1 MPKSWRIT
9 GPYLSDEERKQA
21 LAPGGLSGQQVDT
34 SKLLGKPALQTGE
47 RVFKLN
53 PIFAA
58 LQNKAIY
65 AGTVPVEEVARR
77 RKANRHARR
86 ARWGNTAAIA
96 RQARLNRCDSTPRF
110 GADDFPVTAFLAGGA
125 R

>member
-1 MPKSWRIT
+1 MPKSWRIS
-9 GPYLSDEERKQA
+9 GPYLTDEERKQA

-34 SKLLGKPALQTGE
+34 SKLLGKPARQTGE

-58 LQNKAIY
+58 LQSKQIY
-65 AGTVPVEEVARR
+65 AGTVPIEEVARR

-86 ARWGNTAAIA
+86 ARRGNVAAIA
-96 RQARLNRCDSTPRF
+96 REARSNRTGRGPRF
-110 GADDFPVTAFLAGGA
+110 GADTFPVSTFLSGGA